1 MPLGRGP
8 ARSRYTPIPMS
19 QFQKADFR
27 LRSRYEPAG
36 DQGPA
41 IRELT
46 EGVLRGER
54 YQCLLGVT
62 GSGKTFTMANAIA
75 RLGRPTLVI
84 SHNKTLA
91 AQLYGEFRQFFPEN
105 AVGYFVS
112 YYDYYQ
118 PEAYMPSTDTYI
130 EKDASINEDL
140 DRLRLAATASLLS
153 RRDVIIVASVSCI
166 YGLGSPETFREGMLS
181 LSVGQT
187 LRREDLLHALVEIH
201 YQRNDIAFSRGHFR
215 VRGDVIEVRL
225 AYEETAL
232 RIELFDDQL
241 EQISVVNPI
250 TGNALHRL
258 NQAVI
263 YPAKHFLT
271 PSALRES
278 VIREI
283 RHELADRLEVLNRE
297 KKLLEAQRLKTRTEY
312 DMEMLREMGY
322 CAGIENYSRFL
333 SGRKPGERPYCLID
347 YFPKD
352 WLLIIDESHVTVPQ
366 IGGMYEGDRS
376 RKQTLVEHGFRLPSA
391 LDNRPL
397 RFDEFETLMPNT
409 LFVSATPAAY
419 ELEKT
424 QGVVVEQLIRPTGL
438 VDPELEVRSSK
449 GQIDDLL
456 GEIRKVTALGQR
468 VVITT
473 LTKRM
478 AEDLTEYL
486 VEVGVRVR
494 YLHSDIDAIE
504 RMDILRG
511 LRLHEFDVVVGVNLL
526 REGLDLPEVSLVV
539 ILDADKEGFLRSERS
554 LIQTAGRSA
563 RHLDGRVILYADQ
576 ITGSM
581 RRAIEETKRRRE
593 RQLAYN
599 EAHGIVPRGIE
610 KSMEDIMLT
619 TTVADVRGK
628 EEDAGD
634 ELARALAGADTDDMI
649 QALTREMKKAAAALE
664 FERAASL
671 RDKIRE
677 LLAQPA
683 EPASRS

>member
-1 MPLGRGP
+1 
-8 ARSRYTPIPMS
+8 
-19 QFQKADFR
+19 
-27 LRSRYEPAG
+27 
-36 DQGPA
+36 
-41 IRELT
+41 
-46 EGVLRGER
+46 
-54 YQCLLGVT
+54 
-62 GSGKTFTMANAIA
+62 
-75 RLGRPTLVI
+75 
-84 SHNKTLA
+84 
-91 AQLYGEFRQFFPEN
+91 
-105 AVGYFVS
+105 
-112 YYDYYQ
+112 
-118 PEAYMPSTDTYI
+118 
-130 EKDASINEDL
+130 
-140 DRLRLAATASLLS
+140 
-153 RRDVIIVASVSCI
+153 
-166 YGLGSPETFREGMLS
+166 
-181 LSVGQT
+181 
-187 LRREDLLHALVEIH
+187 
-201 YQRNDIAFSRGHFR
+201 
-215 VRGDVIEVRL
+215 
-225 AYEETAL
+225 
-232 RIELFDDQL
+232 
-241 EQISVVNPI
+241 VVNPL
-250 TGNALHRL
+250 TGHALHRL

-271 PSALRES
+271 PSSLRES

-297 KKLLEAQRLKTRTEY
+297 RKLLEAQRLKTRTEY
-312 DMEMLREMGY
+312 DLEMLREMGY
-322 CAGIENYSRFL
+322 CSGIENYSRFL

-376 RKQTLVEHGFRLPSA
+376 RKEVLVEHGFRLPSA

-397 RFDEFETLMPNT
+397 RYKEFETLMPST
-409 LFVSATPAAY
+409 IFVSATPAAY
-419 ELEKT
+419 ELDKT
-424 QGVVVEQLIRPTGL
+424 QGVVVEQIIRPTGL
-438 VDPELEVRSSK
+438 VDPELEVRPSK
-449 GQIDDLL
+449 GQIDDLIV
-456 GEIRKVTALGQR
+456 EIRKCTALKQR
-468 VVITT
+468 VLITT

-486 VEVGVRVR
+486 VEVGIGVR

-581 RRAIEETKRRRE
+581 RRAMEETKRRRE
-593 RQLAYN
+593 KQLAYN

-628 EEDAGD
+628 EESAGD
-634 ELARALAGADTDDMI
+634 ELARALAGADTEDMI

-677 LLAQPA
+677 LLAQSPA
-683 EPASRS
+683 EPAAKR